1 MAKRKI
7 IPYRKD
13 LTEKARSLR
22 MQMTL
27 SEVLLWNKLKNF
39 QMMGYDFDRQK
50 PLDSYIVDFYCKDLQ
65 LVIEIDSDYHNQS
78 DATEYD
84 YQRQEK
90 LELFGLKFLRF
101 SERIVQK
108 DMTEVLD
115 HISNWIIQFAPQI
128 DCEFQ
133 LKYNNPKR
141 VY

>member
-13 LTEKARSLR
+13 LKEKARSLR
-22 MQMTL
+22 KQMTL
-27 SEVLLWNKLKNF
+27 PEVLLWNKLKNF

-65 LVIEIDSDYHNQS
+65 LVIEIDGDYHNQS
-78 DATEYD
+78 DAAEYD

-115 HISNWIIQFAPQI
+115 HISNWIIEFAPQI

>member
-22 MQMTL
+22 MQTL